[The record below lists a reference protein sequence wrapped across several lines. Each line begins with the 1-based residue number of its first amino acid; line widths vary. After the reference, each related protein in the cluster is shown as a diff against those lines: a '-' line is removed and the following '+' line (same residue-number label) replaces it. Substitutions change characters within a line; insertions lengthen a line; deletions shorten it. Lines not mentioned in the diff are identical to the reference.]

1 MINAWLG
8 YKSTWSGKSPTPC
21 LVDWF
26 VLICKLKNHL
36 SVEIFII
43 LIDFINVC
51 IRISIK
57 NREKKIDFKFQS
69 YPNFVFIIIKSKN
82 IKNNFLTFLIWKI
95 INQEQQKK
103 AQNLDGVDFT
113 FSIGFQVSNQN
124 LWPFAE
130 VLNEF
135 FFYFLI

>member
-1 MINAWLG
+1 MPRGPFLLKTIFSTLQTCFPDFKKFKQSMINAWLG

-43 LIDFINVC
+43 LIDFMYVC

-57 NREKKIDFKFQS
+57 KIEKK
-69 YPNFVFIIIKSKN
+69 NR
-82 IKNNFLTFLIWKI
+82 
-95 INQEQQKK
+95 
-103 AQNLDGVDFT
+103 
-113 FSIGFQVSNQN
+113 FQVPI
-124 LWPFAE
+124 LP
-130 VLNEF
+130 
-135 FFYFLI
+135 

>member
-1 MINAWLG
+1 M
-8 YKSTWSGKSPTPC
+8 
-21 LVDWF
+21 
-26 VLICKLKNHL
+26 
-36 SVEIFII
+36 
-43 LIDFINVC
+43 
-51 IRISIK
+51 
-57 NREKKIDFKFQS
+57 
-69 YPNFVFIIIKSKN
+69 
-82 IKNNFLTFLIWKI
+82 FLIWKI